1 MTIEVQP
8 IRERDLAKLRRIS
21 IETFGATFGPYNAE
35 ADLQQHYQ
43 RAYNVDQLRRE
54 LLNPESQFFFAK
66 IDNEIAG
73 YLKTNVGDAQ
83 SEPMGAQVLEVERI
97 YVRPSFQRRGIGT
110 CLIKQAEQ
118 LAYAAHKSQIWLG
131 VWENNKKA
139 QHFYQMQGF
148 KQVGDHRFQ
157 LGKSEQRDLILMKP
171 VNNISEG

>member
-8 IRERDLAKLRRIS
+8 IRERDLANLRRIS

-73 YLKTNVGDAQ
+73 YLKINVGDAQ
-83 SEPMGAQVLEVERI
+83 SELMGAQVLEVERI

-110 CLIKQAEQ
+110 CLR
-118 LAYAAHKSQIWLG
+118 S
-131 VWENNKKA
+131 
-139 QHFYQMQGF
+139 
-148 KQVGDHRFQ
+148 
-157 LGKSEQRDLILMKP
+157 S
-171 VNNISEG
+171 